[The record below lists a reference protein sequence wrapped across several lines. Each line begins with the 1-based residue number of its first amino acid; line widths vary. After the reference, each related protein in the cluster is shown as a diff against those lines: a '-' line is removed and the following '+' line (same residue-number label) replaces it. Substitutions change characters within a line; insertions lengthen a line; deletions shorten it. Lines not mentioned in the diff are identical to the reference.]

1 MNSWLLP
8 LVMNNQSAIEAE
20 LGQFT
25 GTQRYYRNF
34 TGLLYTE
41 GIRYLAERAGSY
53 WLIDLVGSHQPKLQ
67 DVRFQVWGLEVKED
81 KSALVTMIEDDGEP
95 LKVSQEIAFTDFP
108 LNEFSFY
115 CIDGVMLLKSEY

>member
-1 MNSWLLP
+1 
-8 LVMNNQSAIEAE
+8 MNNKSAIEAG
-20 LGQFT
+20 LRYFT

-41 GIRYLAERAGSY
+41 GIQYLAEQAGSY
-53 WLIDLVGSHQPKLQ
+53 WLIDLVGSHQPRLNA
-67 DVRFQVWGLEVKED
+67 RFQVWKLEVKED

-95 LKVSQEIAFTDFP
+95 IRVSQEIAFTDFP
-108 LNEFSFY
+108 LKHFSFY

>member
-1 MNSWLLP
+1 
-8 LVMNNQSAIEAE
+8 MNNQSTIEAE
-20 LGQFT
+20 LRHFT
-25 GTQRYYRNF
+25 GTQRYFKNF

-41 GIRYLAERAGSY
+41 GIQYLAEQAGSH
-53 WLIDLVGSHQPKLQ
+53 WLIDLVGSHQPRLNA
-67 DVRFQVWGLEVKED
+67 RFQVWKLEVRED

-95 LKVSQEIAFTDFP
+95 IRVSQEIAFTDFP